1 MGYLTNVEGKLAS
14 VVAEI
19 ADVVESVKLV
29 QGQIVDVGAKIEH
42 IKTKLEQPNLA
53 VRKEDLLTVEFKSL
67 LDKEA
72 ALHYEN
78 RACWIRSRTKTGL
91 CCNGERRE

>member
-29 QGQIVDVGAKIEH
+29 QGQIVDAGAKIEH

-53 VRKEDLLTVEFKSL
+53 VRKEDVVE
-67 LDKEA
+67 
-72 ALHYEN
+72 
-78 RACWIRSRTKTGL
+78 TKTGI
-91 CCNGERRE
+91 N